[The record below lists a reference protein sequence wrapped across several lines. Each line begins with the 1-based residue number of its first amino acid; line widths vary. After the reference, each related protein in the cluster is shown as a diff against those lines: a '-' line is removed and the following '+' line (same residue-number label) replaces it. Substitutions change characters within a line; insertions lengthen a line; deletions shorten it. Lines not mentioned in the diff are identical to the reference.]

1 MTKEELLN
9 IIDKFDSEAYSYKD
23 GYETEMKYLYALGR
37 EINKSD
43 ETNLNPFYDRLVAL
57 IGMIKFKYGFES
69 EIIASCPELYN
80 VEGIIDSF
88 SLDSNDIV
96 NQYNYVLTMY
106 NSVVSNLK
114 NVDFLDNKY
123 TNLSSKEGLYLE
135 IESLKSLISNTE
147 YRKYI
152 DSNQI
157 SDILVDCVKLNRGL
171 SIKKNNNK
179 YSEIIKNIW
188 ESSISNSITN
198 DTNFRLLF
206 SNISGDDLVSQAN
219 RLLNRKEQSSCSM
232 ISSNFIATYGSK
244 TRKIGFIYP
253 NSSEIILAS
262 AYDLCS
268 NVFGSGAINS
278 EKGTQIATPEVLEKI
293 GILRSTEK
301 KEDIFS
307 SSCYNEV
314 TVNSKP
320 CGIVVIGLGEN
331 DLNIDYQD
339 TLLLSKNTNL
349 PIYYI
354 DTMKLKDTLSDNDKS
369 YIAFHTLASYYG
381 ISSKDFAN
389 IYKEDKIS
397 LIYSLV
403 DRYKETISDI
413 FLKLKENGNLS
424 KENMFEVLNSVIDLS
439 LTNNQIDNEFETHK
453 SL

>member
-307 SSCYNEV
+307 SSC
-314 TVNSKP
+314 
-320 CGIVVIGLGEN
+320 
-331 DLNIDYQD
+331 
-339 TLLLSKNTNL
+339 
-349 PIYYI
+349 
-354 DTMKLKDTLSDNDKS
+354 
-369 YIAFHTLASYYG
+369 
-381 ISSKDFAN
+381 
-389 IYKEDKIS
+389 
-397 LIYSLV
+397 
-403 DRYKETISDI
+403 
-413 FLKLKENGNLS
+413 
-424 KENMFEVLNSVIDLS
+424 
-439 LTNNQIDNEFETHK
+439 
-453 SL
+453 